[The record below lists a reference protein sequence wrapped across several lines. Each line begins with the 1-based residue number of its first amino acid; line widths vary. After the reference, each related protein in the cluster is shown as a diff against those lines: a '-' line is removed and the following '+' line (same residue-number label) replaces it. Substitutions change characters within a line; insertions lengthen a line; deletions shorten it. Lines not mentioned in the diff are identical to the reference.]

1 MYTEHTIYII
11 GNSKTNTDNAIT
23 TNFNSFFIGF
33 VIDTQNDCIVDV
45 SCSATI
51 RTTDAFIAA
60 LFMGKSFAAYSEDLE
75 SEVKR
80 RYHGSS
86 QRAIIVAYKD
96 AFKKYWE
103 VKEKHFA
110 KNNF

>member
-1 MYTEHTIYII
+1 MYQGNTVYVV

-23 TNFNSFFIGF
+23 NIFNSFFIGF
-33 VIDTQNDCIVDV
+33 VVEVENDTIIDL

-51 RTTDAFIAA
+51 RTTDEFVRS
-60 LFMGKSFAAYSEDLE
+60 LFMGKKLIEFDSNCQEE
-75 SEVKR
+75 IKR

-96 AFKKYWE
+96 AVKKYNE
-103 VKEKHFA
+103 IKLKYF
-110 KNNF
+110 